1 MYAHFLT
8 SENHHYQ
15 EKEIILWHKC
25 AQETSWSEEP
35 EPHKKAAL
43 SYMTVYEGLLLHST
57 SGTSDYKPSNSKA
70 PSLDLVHRLAK
81 T

>member
-8 SENHHYQ
+8 GENHPYQ
-15 EKEIILWHKC
+15 EKEIILWHKW
-25 AQETSWSEEP
+25 AKESFWSEDP

-43 SYMTVYEGLLLHST
+43 SYMTAYEVLSLHSI
-57 SGTSDYKPSNSKA
+57 SGTSDYKTSNSKA
-70 PSLDLVHRLAK
+70 PSLGLVHRLAK